1 MMTLPTINIYNTKG
15 VNNMTVKLNQDIV
28 EGKWKQVKGKVR
40 QQWGKLTDDQLDQ
53 ISGRAE
59 ELAGLLQE
67 NYGYSVA
74 RAQKEVDDFFNRLD
88 THEHMR

>member
-1 MMTLPTINIYNTKG
+1 
-15 VNNMTVKLNQDIV
+15 MTVNANQEIL
-28 EGKWKQVKGKVR
+28 EGKWKQLKGKVK

-59 ELAGLLQE
+59 ELSGLLQE
-67 NYGYSVA
+67 HYGYTVA

>member
-1 MMTLPTINIYNTKG
+1 MSIKI
-15 VNNMTVKLNQDIV
+15 NQDIL
-28 EGKWKQVKGKVR
+28 EGKWKQLRGKVK

-67 NYGYSVA
+67 HYGYSIA
-74 RAQKEVDDFFNRLD
+74 RAQKEVDDFVHRIEKDYSEN
-88 THEHMR
+88 